1 MKGFE
6 DDKSSFIDID
16 ETLTN
21 SQREVTEKTKLE
33 IKKCVENGVKII
45 LTSGRSRREA
55 MDFQEQIGTS
65 PYIVFSNGA
74 SAYDAENGVEIYNE
88 RIDPQMVLQLIK
100 YSRENGYRIKLN
112 YKDLLVMNE
121 AAYPDEK
128 DKEVSYEELER
139 VAVEEQVVQCVI
151 ISTDFEKMR
160 FFRDYIKNEC
170 VWIAVANESK
180 RFKNSDLKPS
190 RNYYC
195 DVASVKVSK
204 GNAVKAVCE
213 YFEIKPEEIVTIGDG
228 ENDLSMFELTP
239 NSVAMGNSLPEIKE
253 KANYVTASN
262 DEDGVAKVLGF
273 IIKVNEKEMPIWN
286 WHLFLL
292 VKRLRTNCLHS

>member
-1 MKGFE
+1 MIKAV
-6 DDKSSFIDID
+6 FIDID

-65 PYIVFSNGA
+65 PYIVSSNGA

-100 YSRENGYRIKLN
+100 HSRENGYRIKLN

-151 ISTDFEKMR
+151 TSTDFEKMR

-170 VWIAVANESK
+170 VGIAVANESK
-180 RFKNSDLKPS
+180 RFKNPDLKPS

-228 ENDLSMFELTP
+228 ENDLSMLGLTP

-273 IIKVNEKEMPIWN
+273 IIKVNEKEMPIRN
-286 WHLFLL
+286 
-292 VKRLRTNCLHS
+292 

>member
-1 MKGFE
+1 MIKAV
-6 DDKSSFIDID
+6 FIDID

-65 PYIVFSNGA
+65 PYIVSSNGA

-151 ISTDFEKMR
+151 TSTDFEKMR
-160 FFRDYIKNEC
+160 VFRDYIKNEC
-170 VWIAVANESK
+170 IWIAVANESK

-213 YFEIKPEEIVTIGDG
+213 YFEIKPEETVTIGDG

-239 NSVAMGNSLPEIKE
+239 NSVAMGNSLSETKE
-253 KANYVTASN
+253 KANYVTDSN

>member
-1 MKGFE
+1 MIKAV
-6 DDKSSFIDID
+6 FIDID

-65 PYIVFSNGA
+65 PYIVSSNGA

-88 RIDPQMVLQLIK
+88 RIDPQMVLQLIEH
-100 YSRENGYRIKLN
+100 SRENEYRIKLN

-151 ISTDFEKMR
+151 TSTDFEKMKV
-160 FFRDYIKNEC
+160 FRDYIKNEC
-170 VWIAVANESK
+170 VGIAVANESK
-180 RFKNSDLKPS
+180 RFKNPDLKPS

-239 NSVAMGNSLPEIKE
+239 NSVAMGNSLLEIKE

-273 IIKVNEKEMPIWN
+273 IIKVNEKEMPI
-286 WHLFLL
+286 
-292 VKRLRTNCLHS
+292 

>member
-1 MKGFE
+1 MIKAV
-6 DDKSSFIDID
+6 FIDID
-16 ETLTN
+16 KTLTN

-65 PYIVFSNGA
+65 PYIVSSNGA

-88 RIDPQMVLQLIK
+88 RIDPQMALQLIK
-100 YSRENGYRIKLN
+100 HSRENGYRIKLN

-151 ISTDFEKMR
+151 TSTDFEKMKV
-160 FFRDYIKNEC
+160 FRDYIKNEC
-170 VWIAVANESK
+170 VGIAVANESK
-180 RFKNSDLKPS
+180 RFKNPDLKLS

-195 DVASVKVSK
+195 DVASVMVSK

-253 KANYVTASN
+253 KANYITASN

-273 IIKVNEKEMPIWN
+273 IIKVNEKEMPI
-286 WHLFLL
+286 
-292 VKRLRTNCLHS
+292 

>member
-1 MKGFE
+1 MIKAV
-6 DDKSSFIDID
+6 FIDID
-16 ETLTN
+16 KTLTN

-55 MDFQEQIGTS
+55 MNFQEQIGTS
-65 PYIVFSNGA
+65 PYIVSSNGA

-88 RIDPQMVLQLIK
+88 RIDPQMALQLIK
-100 YSRENGYRIKLN
+100 HSRENGYRIKLN

-121 AAYPDEK
+121 AAYPYEK

-151 ISTDFEKMR
+151 TSTDFEKMKV
-160 FFRDYIKNEC
+160 FRDYIKNEC
-170 VWIAVANESK
+170 VGIAVANESK
-180 RFKNSDLKPS
+180 RFKNPDLKPS

-273 IIKVNEKEMPIWN
+273 IIKVNEKEMPI
-286 WHLFLL
+286 
-292 VKRLRTNCLHS
+292 

>member
-1 MKGFE
+1 MIKAV
-6 DDKSSFIDID
+6 FIDID

-21 SQREVTEKTKLE
+21 SQREVTEKTKIE

-65 PYIVFSNGA
+65 PYIVSSNGA

-88 RIDPQMVLQLIK
+88 RIDPQMALQLIK
-100 YSRENGYRIKLN
+100 HSRENGYRIKLN

-151 ISTDFEKMR
+151 TSTDFEKMR

-170 VWIAVANESK
+170 VGTAVANESK
-180 RFKNSDLKPS
+180 RFKNPDLKPS

-253 KANYVTASN
+253 KANYVTDSN

-273 IIKVNEKEMPIWN
+273 IIKVNEKEMPI
-286 WHLFLL
+286 
-292 VKRLRTNCLHS
+292 

>member
-1 MKGFE
+1 MIKAV
-6 DDKSSFIDID
+6 FIDID

-21 SQREVTEKTKLE
+21 SQREVTEKIKLE

-65 PYIVFSNGA
+65 PYIVSSNGA

-100 YSRENGYRIKLN
+100 HSRENGYRIKLN

-151 ISTDFEKMR
+151 TSTDFEKMKV
-160 FFRDYIKNEC
+160 FRDYIKNEC
-170 VWIAVANESK
+170 VGIAVANESK
-180 RFKNSDLKPS
+180 RFKNPDLKPS

-204 GNAVKAVCE
+204 ENAVKAVCE

-273 IIKVNEKEMPIWN
+273 IIKVNEKKMPI
-286 WHLFLL
+286 
-292 VKRLRTNCLHS
+292 

>member
-1 MKGFE
+1 MIKAV
-6 DDKSSFIDID
+6 FIDID

-45 LTSGRSRREA
+45 LSSGRSRREA

-65 PYIVFSNGA
+65 PYIVSSNGA

-100 YSRENGYRIKLN
+100 HSRENGYRIKLN

-151 ISTDFEKMR
+151 TSTDFEKMR

-170 VWIAVANESK
+170 VGIAVANESK
-180 RFKNSDLKPS
+180 RFKNPDLKPS

-273 IIKVNEKEMPIWN
+273 IIKVNEKEMPI
-286 WHLFLL
+286 
-292 VKRLRTNCLHS
+292 

>member
-1 MKGFE
+1 MIKAV
-6 DDKSSFIDID
+6 FIDID

-65 PYIVFSNGA
+65 PYIVSSNGA

-100 YSRENGYRIKLN
+100 HSRENGYRIKLN

-151 ISTDFEKMR
+151 TSTDFEKMKV
-160 FFRDYIKNEC
+160 FRDYIKNEC
-170 VWIAVANESK
+170 VGIAVANESK
-180 RFKNSDLKPS
+180 RFKNPDLKPS

-195 DVASVKVSK
+195 DVASSKVSK

-273 IIKVNEKEMPIWN
+273 IIKANEKEMPI
-286 WHLFLL
+286 
-292 VKRLRTNCLHS
+292 

>member
-1 MKGFE
+1 MIKAV
-6 DDKSSFIDID
+6 FIDID

-65 PYIVFSNGA
+65 PYIVSSNGA

-100 YSRENGYRIKLN
+100 HSRENGYRIKLN

-151 ISTDFEKMR
+151 TSTDFEKMR
-160 FFRDYIKNEC
+160 VFRDYIKNEC

-180 RFKNSDLKPS
+180 CFKNSDLKPS

-195 DVASVKVSK
+195 DVAPVKVSK

-253 KANYVTASN
+253 KANYITASN
-262 DEDGVAKVLGF
+262 DEDRVAKVLGF

>member
-1 MKGFE
+1 MIKAV
-6 DDKSSFIDID
+6 FIDID

-55 MDFQEQIGTS
+55 MNFQEQIGTS
-65 PYIVFSNGA
+65 PYIVSSNGA

-88 RIDPQMVLQLIK
+88 RIDPQMVLQLIRH
-100 YSRENGYRIKLN
+100 SRENGYRIKLN
-112 YKDLLVMNE
+112 YKDLLV
-121 AAYPDEK
+121 
-128 DKEVSYEELER
+128 
-139 VAVEEQVVQCVI
+139 
-151 ISTDFEKMR
+151 
-160 FFRDYIKNEC
+160 EC
-170 VWIAVANESK
+170 VGIAVANESK
-180 RFKNSDLKPS
+180 RFKNPDLKPS

-228 ENDLSMFELTP
+228 ENDLSMLGLTP

-273 IIKVNEKEMPIWN
+273 IIKVNEKEMPIRN
-286 WHLFLL
+286 
-292 VKRLRTNCLHS
+292 

>member
-1 MKGFE
+1 MIKAV
-6 DDKSSFIDID
+6 FIDID

-21 SQREVTEKTKLE
+21 SQREVTEKTKIE

-65 PYIVFSNGA
+65 PYIVSSNGP

-151 ISTDFEKMR
+151 TSTDFEKMR

-170 VWIAVANESK
+170 VGIAVANESK
-180 RFKNSDLKPS
+180 RFKNPDLKPS

-204 GNAVKAVCE
+204 GKAVKSVCE
-213 YFEIKPEEIVTIGDG
+213 YFEIKLEEIVTIGDG

-253 KANYVTASN
+253 KANYITASN

-273 IIKVNEKEMPIWN
+273 IIKVNEKEMPI
-286 WHLFLL
+286 
-292 VKRLRTNCLHS
+292 

>member
-1 MKGFE
+1 MIKAV
-6 DDKSSFIDID
+6 FIDID
-16 ETLTN
+16 KTLTN

-65 PYIVFSNGA
+65 PYIVSSNGA

-88 RIDPQMVLQLIK
+88 RIDPQMALQLIK
-100 YSRENGYRIKLN
+100 HSRENGYRIKLN

-151 ISTDFEKMR
+151 TSTDFEKMKV
-160 FFRDYIKNEC
+160 FRDYIKNEC
-170 VWIAVANESK
+170 VGIAVANESK
-180 RFKNSDLKPS
+180 RFKNPDLKPS

-195 DVASVKVSK
+195 DVASVMVSK

-253 KANYVTASN
+253 KANYITASN
-262 DEDGVAKVLGF
+262 DEDRVAKVLGF
-273 IIKVNEKEMPIWN
+273 IIKVNEKEMPI
-286 WHLFLL
+286 
-292 VKRLRTNCLHS
+292 

>member
-1 MKGFE
+1 MIKAV
-6 DDKSSFIDID
+6 FIDID

-55 MDFQEQIGTS
+55 MNFQEQIGTS
-65 PYIVFSNGA
+65 PYIVSSNGA

-88 RIDPQMVLQLIK
+88 RIDPQMVLQLIRH
-100 YSRENGYRIKLN
+100 SRENGYRIKLN

-151 ISTDFEKMR
+151 TSTDFEKMR

-170 VWIAVANESK
+170 VGIAVANESK
-180 RFKNSDLKPS
+180 RFKNPDLKPS

-195 DVASVKVSK
+195 DVASVKISK

-228 ENDLSMFELTP
+228 ENDLSMLGLTP

-273 IIKVNEKEMPIWN
+273 IIKVNEKEMPIRN
-286 WHLFLL
+286 
-292 VKRLRTNCLHS
+292 

>member
-1 MKGFE
+1 MIKAV
-6 DDKSSFIDID
+6 FIDID

-65 PYIVFSNGA
+65 SYIVSSNGA

-151 ISTDFEKMR
+151 TSTDFEKMR
-160 FFRDYIKNEC
+160 VFRDYIKNEC
-170 VWIAVANESK
+170 VGIAVANESK
-180 RFKNSDLKPS
+180 RFKNPDLKPS

-195 DVASVKVSK
+195 DVASVKFSK

-228 ENDLSMFELTP
+228 EYDLSMFELTP

-273 IIKVNEKEMPIWN
+273 IIKVNEKEMPI
-286 WHLFLL
+286 
-292 VKRLRTNCLHS
+292 

>member
-1 MKGFE
+1 MIKAV
-6 DDKSSFIDID
+6 FIDID

-21 SQREVTEKTKLE
+21 SQREVTEKTKSE

-65 PYIVFSNGA
+65 PYIVSSNGA

-100 YSRENGYRIKLN
+100 HSRENGYRIKLN

-151 ISTDFEKMR
+151 TSTDFEKMR

-170 VWIAVANESK
+170 VGIAVANESK
-180 RFKNSDLKPS
+180 RFKNPDLKPS

-273 IIKVNEKEMPIWN
+273 IIKANEKEMPI
-286 WHLFLL
+286 
-292 VKRLRTNCLHS
+292 

>member
-1 MKGFE
+1 MIKAV
-6 DDKSSFIDID
+6 FIDID

-65 PYIVFSNGA
+65 PYIVSSNGA

-100 YSRENGYRIKLN
+100 HSRENGYRIKLN

-128 DKEVSYEELER
+128 DKEVSYEELEK

-151 ISTDFEKMR
+151 TSTDFEKMKV
-160 FFRDYIKNEC
+160 FRDYIKNEC
-170 VWIAVANESK
+170 VGIAVANESK
-180 RFKNSDLKPS
+180 RFKNPDLKPS

-195 DVASVKVSK
+195 DVASSKVSK

-262 DEDGVAKVLGF
+262 DEDGVAKVLGC
-273 IIKVNEKEMPIWN
+273 IIKVNEKEMPI
-286 WHLFLL
+286 
-292 VKRLRTNCLHS
+292 

>member
-1 MKGFE
+1 MIKAV
-6 DDKSSFIDID
+6 FIDID

-65 PYIVFSNGA
+65 PYIVSSNGA

-100 YSRENGYRIKLN
+100 HSRENGYRIKLN

-151 ISTDFEKMR
+151 TSTDFEKMKV
-160 FFRDYIKNEC
+160 FRDYIKNEC
-170 VWIAVANESK
+170 VGIAVANESK

-228 ENDLSMFELTP
+228 ENNLSMFELTP

-253 KANYVTASN
+253 KANYVTDSN

-273 IIKVNEKEMPIWN
+273 IIKVNEKEMPI
-286 WHLFLL
+286 
-292 VKRLRTNCLHS
+292 

>member
-1 MKGFE
+1 MIKAV
-6 DDKSSFIDID
+6 FIDID

-65 PYIVFSNGA
+65 PYIVSSNGA

-88 RIDPQMVLQLIK
+88 RIDPQMVLQLIE

-151 ISTDFEKMR
+151 TSTDFEKMK

-170 VWIAVANESK
+170 VGIAVANESK
-180 RFKNSDLKPS
+180 RFKNPDLKPS

-262 DEDGVAKVLGF
+262 DEDGVAKVLGV
-273 IIKVNEKEMPIWN
+273 IIKVNEKEMPI
-286 WHLFLL
+286 
-292 VKRLRTNCLHS
+292 

>member
-1 MKGFE
+1 MIKAV
-6 DDKSSFIDID
+6 FIDID

-65 PYIVFSNGA
+65 PYIVSSNGA

-151 ISTDFEKMR
+151 TSTDFEKMKI
-160 FFRDYIKNEC
+160 FRDYIKNEC
-170 VWIAVANESK
+170 VGIAVANESK
-180 RFKNSDLKPS
+180 RFKNPDLKPS

-195 DVASVKVSK
+195 DVASSKVSK

-253 KANYVTASN
+253 KANYVTSSN
-262 DEDGVAKVLGF
+262 DEDGVAKVLGC
-273 IIKVNEKEMPIWN
+273 IIKVNEKEMPI
-286 WHLFLL
+286 
-292 VKRLRTNCLHS
+292 

>member
-1 MKGFE
+1 MIKAV
-6 DDKSSFIDID
+6 FIDID

-65 PYIVFSNGA
+65 PYIVSSNGA

-100 YSRENGYRIKLN
+100 HSRENGYRIKLN

-151 ISTDFEKMR
+151 TSTDFEKMR

-170 VWIAVANESK
+170 VGIAVANESK
-180 RFKNSDLKPS
+180 RFKNPDLKPS

-228 ENDLSMFELTP
+228 ENDLSMLGLTP

-262 DEDGVAKVLGF
+262 DEDGVAKALGF
-273 IIKVNEKEMPIWN
+273 IIKVNEIEMPI
-286 WHLFLL
+286 
-292 VKRLRTNCLHS
+292 RS

>member
-1 MKGFE
+1 MIKAV
-6 DDKSSFIDID
+6 FIDID

-65 PYIVFSNGA
+65 PYIVSSNGA

-100 YSRENGYRIKLN
+100 HSRENGYRIKLN

-151 ISTDFEKMR
+151 TSTDFEKMKI
-160 FFRDYIKNEC
+160 FRDYIKNEC
-170 VWIAVANESK
+170 VGIAVANESK
-180 RFKNSDLKPS
+180 RFKNPDLKPS

-195 DVASVKVSK
+195 DVASSKVSK

-253 KANYVTASN
+253 KANYVTSSN

-273 IIKVNEKEMPIWN
+273 IIKVNEKEMPI
-286 WHLFLL
+286 
-292 VKRLRTNCLHS
+292 

>member
-1 MKGFE
+1 MIKAV
-6 DDKSSFIDID
+6 FIDID

-45 LTSGRSRREA
+45 LTSGRSHREA

-65 PYIVFSNGA
+65 PYIVSSNGA
-74 SAYDAENGVEIYNE
+74 SAYDEENGVEIYNE

-151 ISTDFEKMR
+151 TSTDFEKMR
-160 FFRDYIKNEC
+160 VFRDYIKNEC
-170 VWIAVANESK
+170 V
-180 RFKNSDLKPS
+180 
-190 RNYYC
+190 
-195 DVASVKVSK
+195 
-204 GNAVKAVCE
+204 
-213 YFEIKPEEIVTIGDG
+213 
-228 ENDLSMFELTP
+228 
-239 NSVAMGNSLPEIKE
+239 
-253 KANYVTASN
+253 
-262 DEDGVAKVLGF
+262 
-273 IIKVNEKEMPIWN
+273 
-286 WHLFLL
+286 
-292 VKRLRTNCLHS
+292 

>member
-1 MKGFE
+1 MIKAV
-6 DDKSSFIDID
+6 FIDID

-45 LTSGRSRREA
+45 LSSGRSRREA

-65 PYIVFSNGA
+65 PYIVSSNGA

-151 ISTDFEKMR
+151 TSTDFEKMR
-160 FFRDYIKNEC
+160 VFRDYIKNEC

-195 DVASVKVSK
+195 DVAPVKVSK
-204 GNAVKAVCE
+204 GNAVKSVCE

-228 ENDLSMFELTP
+228 ENNLSMFELTP

-253 KANYVTASN
+253 KANYVTDSN

>member
-1 MKGFE
+1 MIKAV
-6 DDKSSFIDID
+6 FIDID

-65 PYIVFSNGA
+65 PYIVSSNGA

-151 ISTDFEKMR
+151 TSTDFEKMR
-160 FFRDYIKNEC
+160 VFRDYIKNEC
-170 VWIAVANESK
+170 IWIAVANESK

-213 YFEIKPEEIVTIGDG
+213 YFEIKPEETVTIGDG

-239 NSVAMGNSLPEIKE
+239 NSVAMGNSLSETKE
-253 KANYVTASN
+253 KANYVTDSN
-262 DEDGVAKVLGF
+262 DEDGVAKVLGV

>member
-1 MKGFE
+1 MIKAV
-6 DDKSSFIDID
+6 FIDID

-33 IKKCVENGVKII
+33 IKKCVESGVKII

-65 PYIVFSNGA
+65 PYIVSSNGA
-74 SAYDAENGVEIYNE
+74 SAYDAENEVEIYNE

-100 YSRENGYRIKLN
+100 HSRENGYRIKLN

-151 ISTDFEKMR
+151 TSTDFEKMKV
-160 FFRDYIKNEC
+160 FRDYIKNEC
-170 VWIAVANESK
+170 VGIAVANESK
-180 RFKNSDLKPS
+180 RFKNPDLKPS

-195 DVASVKVSK
+195 DVASVNVSK

-273 IIKVNEKEMPIWN
+273 IIKVNEKEMPI
-286 WHLFLL
+286 
-292 VKRLRTNCLHS
+292 

>member
-1 MKGFE
+1 MIKAV
-6 DDKSSFIDID
+6 FIDID

-65 PYIVFSNGA
+65 PYIVSSNGA

-100 YSRENGYRIKLN
+100 HSRENGYRIKLN

-151 ISTDFEKMR
+151 TSTDFEKMR

-170 VWIAVANESK
+170 VGIAVANESK
-180 RFKNSDLKPS
+180 RFKNPDLKPS

-239 NSVAMGNSLPEIKE
+239 NSVAIGNSLPEIKE

-273 IIKVNEKEMPIWN
+273 IIKVNDKEMPI
-286 WHLFLL
+286 
-292 VKRLRTNCLHS
+292 

>member
-1 MKGFE
+1 MIKAV
-6 DDKSSFIDID
+6 FIDID

-65 PYIVFSNGA
+65 PYIVSSNGA

-100 YSRENGYRIKLN
+100 HSRENGYRIKLN

-128 DKEVSYEELER
+128 DKEVSYEELEK

-151 ISTDFEKMR
+151 TSTDFEKMKV
-160 FFRDYIKNEC
+160 FRDYIKNEC
-170 VWIAVANESK
+170 VGIAVANESK
-180 RFKNSDLKPS
+180 RFKNPDLKPS

-253 KANYVTASN
+253 KSNYVTASN

-273 IIKVNEKEMPIWN
+273 IIKVNEKEMPI
-286 WHLFLL
+286 
-292 VKRLRTNCLHS
+292 

>member
-1 MKGFE
+1 MIKAV
-6 DDKSSFIDID
+6 FIDID

-55 MDFQEQIGTS
+55 MDFQEHIGTS
-65 PYIVFSNGA
+65 PYIVSSNGA

-100 YSRENGYRIKLN
+100 HSRENGYRIKLN

-128 DKEVSYEELER
+128 DKEVSYEELEK
-139 VAVEEQVVQCVI
+139 VALEEQVVQCVI
-151 ISTDFEKMR
+151 TSTDFEKMKV
-160 FFRDYIKNEC
+160 FRDYIKNEC
-170 VWIAVANESK
+170 VGIAVANESK
-180 RFKNSDLKPS
+180 RFKTPDLKPS

-195 DVASVKVSK
+195 DVASSKVSK

-213 YFEIKPEEIVTIGDG
+213 YFQIKPEEIVTIGDG

-262 DEDGVAKVLGF
+262 DEDGVAKVLGC
-273 IIKVNEKEMPIWN
+273 IIKVNEKEMPI
-286 WHLFLL
+286 
-292 VKRLRTNCLHS
+292 

>member
-1 MKGFE
+1 MIKAV
-6 DDKSSFIDID
+6 FIDID

-65 PYIVFSNGA
+65 PYIVSSNGA

-151 ISTDFEKMR
+151 TSTDFEKMKV
-160 FFRDYIKNEC
+160 FRDYIKNEC
-170 VWIAVANESK
+170 VGIAVANESK
-180 RFKNSDLKPS
+180 RFKNPDLKPS

-204 GNAVKAVCE
+204 ENAVKAVCE

-228 ENDLSMFELTP
+228 ENNLSMFELTP

-253 KANYVTASN
+253 KANYVTDSN

-273 IIKVNEKEMPIWN
+273 IIKVNEKEMPIRN
-286 WHLFLL
+286 
-292 VKRLRTNCLHS
+292 

>member
-1 MKGFE
+1 MIKAV
-6 DDKSSFIDID
+6 FIDID

-55 MDFQEQIGTS
+55 MDFQEQIGTN
-65 PYIVFSNGA
+65 PYIVSSNGA

-88 RIDPQMVLQLIK
+88 RIDPQMALQLIK
-100 YSRENGYRIKLN
+100 HSRENGYRIKLN

-151 ISTDFEKMR
+151 TSTDFEKMR

-170 VWIAVANESK
+170 VGIAVANESK
-180 RFKNSDLKPS
+180 RFKNPDLKPS

-195 DVASVKVSK
+195 DVTSVKVSK

-213 YFEIKPEEIVTIGDG
+213 YFEIKPVEIVTIGDG

-273 IIKVNEKEMPIWN
+273 IIKVNEKEMPI
-286 WHLFLL
+286 
-292 VKRLRTNCLHS
+292 

>member
-1 MKGFE
+1 MIKAV
-6 DDKSSFIDID
+6 FIDID

-21 SQREVTEKTKLE
+21 SQREVTEKIKLE

-65 PYIVFSNGA
+65 PYIVSSNGA

-100 YSRENGYRIKLN
+100 HSRENGYRIKLN

-151 ISTDFEKMR
+151 TSTDFEKMR

-170 VWIAVANESK
+170 VGIAVANESK
-180 RFKNSDLKPS
+180 RFKNPDLKPS

-228 ENDLSMFELTP
+228 ENDLSMLGLTP

-273 IIKVNEKEMPIWN
+273 IIKVNEKEMPIRN
-286 WHLFLL
+286 
-292 VKRLRTNCLHS
+292 

>member
-1 MKGFE
+1 MIKAV
-6 DDKSSFIDID
+6 FIDID

-65 PYIVFSNGA
+65 PYIVSSNGA

-100 YSRENGYRIKLN
+100 HSRENGYRIKLN

-128 DKEVSYEELER
+128 DKEVSYEELEK
-139 VAVEEQVVQCVI
+139 VAVEKQVVQCVI
-151 ISTDFEKMR
+151 TSTDFEKMKV
-160 FFRDYIKNEC
+160 FRDYIKNEC
-170 VWIAVANESK
+170 VGIAVANESK
-180 RFKNSDLKPS
+180 RFKNPDLKPS

-195 DVASVKVSK
+195 DVASSKVSK

-213 YFEIKPEEIVTIGDG
+213 YFQIKPEEIVTIGDG

-273 IIKVNEKEMPIWN
+273 IIKVNEKEMPI
-286 WHLFLL
+286 
-292 VKRLRTNCLHS
+292 